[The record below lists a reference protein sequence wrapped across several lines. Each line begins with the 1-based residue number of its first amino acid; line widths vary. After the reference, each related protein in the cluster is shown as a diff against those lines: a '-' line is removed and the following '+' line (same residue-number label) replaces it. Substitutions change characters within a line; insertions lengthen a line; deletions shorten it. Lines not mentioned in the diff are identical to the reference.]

1 MASSIFLLSSWC
13 VLGAAGNAG
22 GCMDSAA
29 ACHSMPLG
37 RHDCGSRVRKV
48 YGIIKV

>member
-1 MASSIFLLSSWC
+1 MEEVFHGFLHFFIIFVVC
-13 VLGAAGNAG
+13 LGAAGNAG
-22 GCMDSAA
+22 GYVDSAA

-48 YGIIKV
+48 